1 MIMVDKKNN
10 RGGARAGSGRKKG
23 NNVNLCVRMPKDTVE
38 YIKRKSKE
46 ENVTLGTWIERR
58 IIKQNKNGNTNHKE
72 NPLTP

>member
-1 MIMVDKKNN
+1 MDNKKSN

-23 NNVNLCVRMPKDTVE
+23 NNVSLCVRMPRDTVE
-38 YIKRKSKE
+38 YIKKKSKE

-58 IIKQNKNGNTNHKE
+58 IRNNKKRNTNHKE